1 MSTQEDIE
9 DNFNRFAT
17 LTDYPN
23 NRRLHQLRRYKNGVG
38 ECSCSDWHLEGFSEA
53 STIRN
58 HQIHVRNHERSHRRD
73 HEG

>member
-23 NRRLHQLRRYKNGVG
+23 NRRLHQLQLFKRTGVG
-38 ECSCSDWHLEGFSEA
+38 ECSCNAWHLEGFSEA

-58 HQIHVRNHERSHRRD
+58 HQIHVHNHE
-73 HEG
+73 G